1 MTFFYLDKCKNLC
14 VSCFQFKEV
23 PDNYKQVYLEM
34 SRRGARVLALGWKE
48 LPAMSPAR
56 VKDIPRESLEEG
68 LNFAG
73 FVVISCPL
81 KPDSKAV
88 IKEILNASHQ
98 VNIFSCLSI
107 SSIKMIDSYQV
118 AMITGDNPLTACHV
132 AKELKFTQ
140 KPTLVLV
147 EEGGE
152 WVWESIDQSKR
163 LPLVPDHYTDLTS
176 KFDLCLTGEVILHI
190 DSTRA
195 IFSKLVQ
202 SFRVW

>member
-1 MTFFYLDKCKNLC
+1 M
-14 VSCFQFKEV
+14 SCFQFKEV

-98 VNIFSCLSI
+98 VNIFS
-107 SSIKMIDSYQV
+107 
-118 AMITGDNPLTACHV
+118 
-132 AKELKFTQ
+132 
-140 KPTLVLV
+140 
-147 EEGGE
+147 
-152 WVWESIDQSKR
+152 
-163 LPLVPDHYTDLTS
+163 
-176 KFDLCLTGEVILHI
+176 
-190 DSTRA
+190 
-195 IFSKLVQ
+195 
-202 SFRVW
+202 